1 MKVYVQNKEVTLTDK
16 DFISEG
22 GEGKIYGKDTLI
34 YKIYHEPSKMIPIA
48 KIAELQSLTLR
59 NIIVPKDVLTNG
71 KGTPVGFSMPWIKNT
86 VPLCKL
92 FTNDYRNR
100 FAVTNKTII
109 DLIEA
114 MANTI
119 NHIHSKNILMVDGNE
134 MNYLVSTDHKSPVFI
149 DTDSYQTS
157 TYPATAIMPSI
168 RDHHSS
174 KFSEMTDWFSFAIVS
189 FQLFI
194 GIHPYK
200 GTHSTYKKSDL
211 EGRMKNN
218 VSVFNSDVKVPAMVR
233 DFGVIPDAYKTW
245 YIDLFEKG
253 KRTNPPIMS
262 LMFKPVTVQKTKVTV
277 DSQQF
282 ILTLLYTFEDTL
294 DEDIIRFIKNYVVT
308 SDTIYTLQGKA
319 MFSATTSSELIFTNR
334 TNTPIKV
341 DIVNNILEFTKEG
354 SSAFSKEIKVN
365 DKMIVGNSVYV
376 LQDDKV
382 LEVELEETGIK
393 IFPVVKSYWNVLPN
407 ATQMFNG
414 VIYQNILGK
423 PWFMI
428 PYKTGKGQSAC
439 SLQMMKELEGYKIL
453 ECKRDK
459 RFMNVI
465 TSKGNV
471 FDSFFFKFDSDVFTS
486 YSYSKEEDI
495 TYHVPNFTVLD
506 NGNCIR
512 ITIDDEIQVFR
523 DLVNILKKTDSRVNF
538 ESKLCSE
545 GNTVYLRDSKKIY
558 QFKMK

>member
-22 GEGKIYGKDTLI
+22 GEGKIYGKDALI

-48 KIAELQSLTLR
+48 KITELQSLTFR
-59 NIIVPKDVLTNG
+59 NIVVPKDVLTNG
-71 KGTPVGFSMPWIKNT
+71 KGTSVGFSMPWVKNT

-100 FAVTNKTII
+100 FSVNNKTII
-109 DLIEA
+109 DLIES

-134 MNYLVSTDHKSPVFI
+134 MNYLISTDHKVPVFI
-149 DTDSYQTS
+149 DTDSYQTLN
-157 TYPATAIMPSI
+157 YPATAIMPSI

-218 VSVFNSDVKVPAMVR
+218 ISVFNSDVKVPAMVR
-233 DFGVIPDAYKTW
+233 DFGIIPDAYKNW
-245 YIDLFEKG
+245 YMDLFEKG
-253 KRTNPPIMS
+253 KRTVPPIMS
-262 LMFKPVTVQKTKVTV
+262 LMFKPTITHKIKVTT

-282 ILTLLYTFEDTL
+282 ILTLLNTFDS
-294 DEDIIRFIKNYVVT
+294 DIIRLIKGYVVT
-308 SDTIYTLQGKA
+308 INGIYDLHGKV
-319 MFSATTSSELIFTNR
+319 MLSATTSSELIFTNK
-334 TNTPIKV
+334 TNTPIRV
-341 DIVNNILEFTKEG
+341 DIVDGILEFTKG
-354 SSAFSKEIKVN
+354 SSIFSKEIKAN

-382 LEVELEETGIK
+382 MEVELEEAGIK

-428 PYKTGKGQSAC
+428 HYKTGKGQSAC

-465 TSKGNV
+465 ASKGNV
-471 FDSFFFKFDSDVFTS
+471 FDSFFFKFDSDVFTT
-486 YSYSKEEDI
+486 YTFSKEEDV
-495 TYHVPNFTVLD
+495 TYHVPNFIVLD
-506 NGNCIR
+506 NGTCIR
-512 ITIDDEIQVFR
+512 ITVDDEIQVFR

-538 ESKLCSE
+538 ESKLCSD
-545 GNTVYLRDSKKIY
+545 GNSVYLRDSKKLY